1 MNKKCKIGLI
11 VLGALVIIESV
22 FIACICSMPYSKIS
36 PGFKKDIQEIREIQ
50 QDLMS
55 ELNQKDSII
64 ATLQYKLDSVQ
75 HL

>member
-11 VLGALVIIESV
+11 VLGALVIIEGV
-22 FIACICSMPYSKIS
+22 VIACICSMPYSKIS
-36 PGFKKDIQEIREIQ
+36 PGIKKDIQEIREIQ